1 MRLVAVLGYSSAA
14 DAGSMHVVCAARLA
28 AAERVADPDAVLFSG
43 AARHG
48 GPLSEAELMR
58 AAWHGADV
66 PLHIDTS
73 ARTTAGNAAGVA
85 SLARQLGAT
94 EVVIVTSSWHAPR
107 ARALVRAALRRVGRA
122 GAVGAGGR
130 PCGRAHGGARAGVCG
145 SAAGDDGAGAARR
158 AGAGRRVGPA
168 PVCLCATAQTLKRM
182 LSTSPSTTT

>member
-48 GPLSEAELMR
+48 GPLSEASLMR

-66 PLHIDTS
+66 PLHVDTS

-94 EVVIVTSSWHAPR
+94 EVVIVTSWWHAPR
-107 ARALVRAALRRVGRA
+107 ARALVRAALAGSGAHVRSAPAAGRA
-122 GAVGAGGR
+122 DVR
-130 PCGRAHGGARAGVCG
+130 T
-145 SAAGDDGAGAARR
+145 AARELACAAALPVMMVR
-158 AGAGRRVGPA
+158 ARRGSRRPGV
-168 PVCLCATAQTLKRM
+168 R
-182 LSTSPSTTT
+182 